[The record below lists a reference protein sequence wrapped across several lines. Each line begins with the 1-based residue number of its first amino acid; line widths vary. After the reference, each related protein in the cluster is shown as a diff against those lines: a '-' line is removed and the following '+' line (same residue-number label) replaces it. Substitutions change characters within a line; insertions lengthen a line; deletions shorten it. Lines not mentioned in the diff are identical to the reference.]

1 MDTSDQYIWVV
12 TYLYLWT
19 SLWLLKIVLRAKDGD
34 WAKFMLKLVEFA
46 GKLQDVVGDE

>member
-34 WAKFMLKLVEFA
+34 LLKLVEFS
-46 GKLQDVVGDE
+46 GKLQDVVCDE